1 MSLLAYPS
9 KYLPRC
15 DNTPHSERL
24 RDYVVSTDDPDG
36 MRPEGDVAEVP
47 VMPLTAT
54 LQMPAPP
61 GLHINHHHQPA
72 LFAAA
77 AASAGYVVPGA
88 YAPAFYAAPPAPL
101 TATTKPARA
110 SRQRSRSP
118 PAYREAKSRRG
129 GASGFAS
136 KHPGTSSYRGVSW
149 HTQTSRWKAQIKVN
163 GRDINL
169 GRHKDEVAA
178 ARAYDRAAICA
189 RGVDGAKLNFAID
202 DYREELESL
211 QGTQLDELA
220 ASLRGVEERMQAQTS
235 RYRMRGVGNGCWRV
249 GNSPLLVFVGH
260 TSVYSCIDKYTT
272 SIAPTSRRFHGVRLN
287 KRTNKWEAY
296 IRVNGKHVHLGCYDH
311 EVAAAQ
317 AFDQAA
323 IVRHAYNL
331 GAMGGKPTLVT
342 NFPPDYYQT
351 LLEKQNQDGDEE
363 EGDGERDIHD
373 VFYKLGEKYIDS
385 LVEKCQESVN
395 GAAHDDED

>member
-1 MSLLAYPS
+1 
-9 KYLPRC
+9 
-15 DNTPHSERL
+15 
-24 RDYVVSTDDPDG
+24 

-61 GLHINHHHQPA
+61 GLHMPAAHQPA

-77 AASAGYVVPGA
+77 AAASAGYGVPDA
-88 YAPAFYAAPPAPL
+88 YAPAYYAAPPARL
-101 TATTKPARA
+101 TTTKPARA
-110 SRQRSRSP
+110 PRHRSRSP
-118 PAYREAKSRRG
+118 PPYRDTKSRRG

-136 KHPGTSSYRGVSW
+136 KHPGTSSFRGVSW

-202 DYREELESL
+202 DYREELETL

-235 RYRMRGVGNGCWRV
+235 R
-249 GNSPLLVFVGH
+249 
-260 TSVYSCIDKYTT
+260 
-272 SIAPTSRRFHGVRLN
+272 
-287 KRTNKWEAY
+287 
-296 IRVNGKHVHLGCYDH
+296 
-311 EVAAAQ
+311 
-317 AFDQAA
+317 
-323 IVRHAYNL
+323 
-331 GAMGGKPTLVT
+331 
-342 NFPPDYYQT
+342 
-351 LLEKQNQDGDEE
+351 
-363 EGDGERDIHD
+363 
-373 VFYKLGEKYIDS
+373 
-385 LVEKCQESVN
+385 
-395 GAAHDDED
+395 